1 MAWLDFEQDVEA
13 RSGHGCP
20 AIYEAWQS
28 DASRPER
35 SCGTLGR
42 NKRPYEKQ
50 AKADATLELP
60 NLNRLVLLPGC
71 LINPEVIFGL
81 NDAIQD

>member
-1 MAWLDFEQDVEA
+1 MAWLDFEQGVEA

-20 AIYEAWQS
+20 ATCEVWQS

-42 NKRPYEKQ
+42 NKRPCEKQ
-50 AKADATLELP
+50 DKAA
-60 NLNRLVLLPGC
+60 
-71 LINPEVIFGL
+71 
-81 NDAIQD
+81 A